1 MAQTPFL
8 IKVRTYNQPLVVAGL
23 VLVLAGILAVLIFN
37 TTNWWNL
44 TLVGLG
50 VADLGLFLTANL
62 AEVKEV
68 GKKRSTL
75 VRANLT
81 LMALAMFGI
90 VCGLNYVVSRHP
102 VRFDLTSNK
111 LYTLAGQTTEVLKAL
126 KQDVNVSLFVSNKRQ
141 TGVQAEV
148 HRAQQ
153 LLEEY
158 AKINTKFH
166 FKVVDVDQNPSE
178 AKRLGIH
185 EYNTVVFE
193 SGDNRKDVL
202 QRDYVTYAM
211 SGGRQPT
218 PKFQGE
224 GAFTSALVKMN
235 DTTHPVFYFT
245 EGHGGKDSGN
255 PQPEGFN
262 TFKDM
267 LDQQNYSVKTINLL
281 TTGNIPDDASGLAII
296 GPTHSFQPAES
307 ALIDDY
313 LKKGGKLVL
322 CVDPGVKVGLE
333 PVLKDFGIKLDNDLV
348 VDPTS
353 YAFPD
358 VRVVIPQYTSQ
369 TIVEKLSEGHIATM
383 MPYTRSVQAQTPALK
398 DVTQSPLMKT
408 TDKGWAL
415 NDLKA
420 KALKFHPGIDT
431 KGPVTLAMACEWTLP
446 TDATKM
452 ARLVVFGNS
461 NFFTNQFLQG
471 PANLDVGLNTFSW
484 IALQENKI
492 SIHPKE
498 DDMRVMN
505 LSNVGASFIYYLTVW
520 VMPIAILALG
530 GWVWYRR
537 RSL

>member
-1 MAQTPFL
+1 MAPTSFL
-8 IKVRTYNQPLVVAGL
+8 LKVRAYNQPLAITGLGL
-23 VLVLAGILAVLIFN
+23 VAVGILAVQIFN
-37 TTNWWNL
+37 TANWWNL

-50 VADLGLFLTANL
+50 LVALVLFFVANQ
-62 AEVKEV
+62 ATVKEV

-75 VRANLT
+75 VRANLS
-81 LMALAMFGI
+81 LWVLVMVGI
-90 VCGLNYVVSRHP
+90 VCGLNYVISRHP

-111 LYTLAGQTTEVLKAL
+111 LYTLADQTKDALKAL
-126 KQDVNVSLFVSNKRQ
+126 KQDVNVSMFISNKKQ
-141 TGVQAEV
+141 TNVQGEV
-148 HRAQQ
+148 VRAQQ
-153 LLEEY
+153 LLKEY
-158 AKINTKFH
+158 EKINNKFH

-202 QRDYVTYAM
+202 QRDYVTY
-211 SGGRQPT
+211 SLQGRQPV

-224 GAFTSALVKMN
+224 GAFTAALVNMS

-245 EGHGGKDSGN
+245 EGHGEKEMNN

-267 LDQQNYSVKTINLL
+267 LSQQNYTVKTVNLL
-281 TTGNIPDDASGLAII
+281 TGGKIPDDATGLAIV
-296 GPTHSFQPAES
+296 GPTHPFQPAES

-333 PVLKDFGIKLDNDLV
+333 PVLNDFGIKLGNDLI
-348 VDPTS
+348 VDQTS

-358 VRVVIPQYTSQ
+358 VRVVIPQYLSQ
-369 TIVEKLSEGHIATM
+369 PIVDKLSENHIASM
-383 MPYTRSVQAQTPALK
+383 MPYGRTVQGQTPALK
-398 DVTQSPLMKT
+398 EVTQAPIMQT

-415 NDLKA
+415 KDLKA
-420 KALKFHPGIDT
+420 KSLSFRAGIDT
-431 KGPVTLAMACEWTLP
+431 KGPVTMALACEYVLP
-446 TDATKM
+446 TDATKK
-452 ARLVVFGNS
+452 ARVVVFGDS

-471 PANLDVGLNTFSW
+471 PANLDLGLNTFSW
-484 IALQENKI
+484 AAVVENKI
-492 SIHPKE
+492 TIHPKE
-498 DDMRVMN
+498 DSMRVMN
-505 LSNVGASFIYYLTVW
+505 LSNVGANFIYDLTVW

>member
-1 MAQTPFL
+1 M
-8 IKVRTYNQPLVVAGL
+8 IVGL

-50 VADLGLFLTANL
+50 VVALGLFLAANL
-62 AEVKEV
+62 AEVKET
-68 GKKRSTL
+68 GKKKSTL

-81 LMALAMFGI
+81 LVALAMVGI
-90 VCGLNYVVSRHP
+90 VFGLNYVISRHP
-102 VRFDLTSNK
+102 IRFDLTSNK
-111 LYTLAGQTTEVLKAL
+111 LYTLSDQTTGVLKAL
-126 KQDVNVSLFVSNKRQ
+126 KQDVNVSMFVSNKRQ
-141 TGVQAEV
+141 TNVQAEV
-148 HRAQQ
+148 QRAQQ
-153 LLEEY
+153 LLQEY
-158 AKINTKFH
+158 TKIGTKFH

-202 QRDYVTYAM
+202 QRDYVTYSM
-211 SGGRQPT
+211 QGRQPV

-235 DTTHPVFYFT
+235 DTSHPVFYFT
-245 EGHGGKDSGN
+245 EGHGEKESGN

-262 TFKDM
+262 TFKEM
-267 LDQQNYSVKTINLL
+267 LDQQNYSVKTVNLL
-281 TTGNIPDDASGLAII
+281 TSGKIPDDATGLAIV
-296 GPTHSFQPAES
+296 GPTHPFQPAES

-333 PVLKDFGIKLDNDLV
+333 PVLKDFGIKLGNDLV
-348 VDPTS
+348 VDETS

-358 VRVVIPQYTSQ
+358 VRVVIPQYLSQ
-369 TIVEKLSEGHIATM
+369 SIVEKLADGHIATL
-383 MPYTRSVQAQTPALK
+383 MPYTRSVQIQAPALK
-398 DVTQSPLMKT
+398 DVIQTPFMQT

-415 NDLKA
+415 NDLKT
-420 KALKFHPGIDT
+420 KTLKFHAGVDA
-431 KGPVTLAMACEWTLP
+431 KGPVTMAVACEWTLP
-446 TDATKM
+446 ADASKK
-452 ARLVVFGNS
+452 ARVVVFGNS
-461 NFFTNQFLQG
+461 NLFTNQFLQG
-471 PANLDVGLNTFSW
+471 PGNLDVGLNTFSW
-484 IALQENKI
+484 VALDENKI

-505 LSNVGASFIYYLTVW
+505 LSNVGANFIYYLTVW
-520 VMPIAILALG
+520 VMPLAILALG

>member
-1 MAQTPFL
+1 LAPTSFL
-8 IKVRTYNQPLVVAGL
+8 LKVRAFNQVLLISGL
-23 VLVLAGILAVLIFN
+23 VLIFAGILAVLIFN

-50 VADLGLFLTANL
+50 VVVLGFFLAANL
-62 AEVKEV
+62 TEVKEV

-75 VRANLT
+75 VRANLS
-81 LMALAMFGI
+81 LVALAMFGI
-90 VCGLNYVVSRHP
+90 VCGLNYVISRHP
-102 VRFDLTSNK
+102 VRFDMTSSK
-111 LYTLAGQTTEVLKAL
+111 LYTLADQTKDSLKAL
-126 KQDVNVSLFVSNKRQ
+126 KQDVTVTLFVSNKRQ
-141 TGVQAEV
+141 TNVQAEV

-158 AKINTKFH
+158 AKINTKFR

-202 QRDYVTYAM
+202 QRDYVTYALQ
-211 SGGRQPT
+211 GRQPT

-224 GAFTSALVKMN
+224 GAFTAALISMN
-235 DTTHPVFYFT
+235 DTTHPVIYFT
-245 EGHGGKDSGN
+245 EGHGEKEMNS

-267 LDQQNYSVKTINLL
+267 LTQQNFTVKSVNLL
-281 TTGNIPDDASGLAII
+281 TSGKVPDDATGLAIV
-296 GPTHSFQPAES
+296 GPTHPIQGAES
-307 ALIDDY
+307 DLIDDY

-322 CVDPGVKVGLE
+322 CVDPGMKVGLDS
-333 PVLKDFGIKLDNDLV
+333 VFKDFGIKLGNDFLV
-348 VDPTS
+348 DQTS

-358 VRVVIPQYTSQ
+358 VRVVIQ
-369 TIVEKLSEGHIATM
+369 TQS
-383 MPYTRSVQAQTPALK
+383 PALK
-398 DVTQSPLMKT
+398 DVTQTPLMQT

-415 NDLKA
+415 TDLKS
-420 KALKFHPGIDT
+420 KTLKFRPGLDT
-431 KGPVTLAMACEWTLP
+431 KGPVTMAVACEWALP
-446 TDATKM
+446 TDATKR
-452 ARLVVFGNS
+452 ARLVVYGNS

-471 PANLDVGLNTFSW
+471 YGNLDLGLNSFSW
-484 IALQENKI
+484 AAQVENKI
-492 SIHPKE
+492 TIHPKE
-498 DDMRVMN
+498 DSMRVMN
-505 LSNVGASFIYYLTVW
+505 LSNVSANFIYYLTVW

>member
-1 MAQTPFL
+1 LAQTPFF
-8 IKVRTYNQPLVVAGL
+8 IKVRTYNQPLLVMGL

-50 VADLGLFLTANL
+50 VVDLGLFLAANL
-62 AEVKEV
+62 TEVKEV

-81 LMALAMFGI
+81 LVALAMVGI

-102 VRFDLTSNK
+102 IRFDLTSNK
-111 LYTLAGQTTEVLKAL
+111 LYTLADQTKEVLKAL
-126 KQDVNVSLFVSNKRQ
+126 KQDVNVSMFVSNKRQ
-141 TGVQAEV
+141 TNVQAEV

-158 AKINTKFH
+158 AKITPKFH
-166 FKVVDVDQNPSE
+166 FKLVDVDQNPSD
-178 AKRLGIH
+178 AKKLGIH

-202 QRDYVTYAM
+202 QRDYVTYSM
-211 SGGRQPT
+211 QGRQPT

-235 DTTHPVFYFT
+235 DTTHPVFYFL
-245 EGHGGKDSGN
+245 EGHGEKESGS

-267 LDQQNYSVKTINLL
+267 LDQQNYAVKTLNLL
-281 TTGNIPDDASGLAII
+281 TTGKIPDDATGLAIV

-313 LKKGGKLVL
+313 LKKGGKLIL

-333 PVLKDFGIKLDNDLV
+333 PVLKDFGIKLGNDLV
-348 VDPTS
+348 VDETS

-358 VRVVIPQYTSQ
+358 VRVVIPQYLSQ
-369 TIVEKLSEGHIATM
+369 AIVEKLSNDHIATL
-383 MPYTRSVQAQTPALK
+383 MPYTRSVQALTPLLK
-398 DVTQSPLMKT
+398 DVTQSPIMQT

-415 NDLKA
+415 SDLKS
-420 KALKFHPGIDT
+420 KTLKFHPGIDT
-431 KGPVTLAMACEWTLP
+431 KGPVTMALAFEWSIP
-446 TDATKM
+446 TDATKK
-452 ARLVVFGNS
+452 ARIVVFGNS
-461 NFFTNQFLQG
+461 NIFTNQFLQG
-471 PANLDVGLNTFSW
+471 PGNLDMGLNTFSW
-484 IALQENKI
+484 VALEENKI

-505 LSNVGASFIYYLTVW
+505 LSNVGAGFIYYLTVW

>member
-1 MAQTPFL
+1 M
-8 IKVRTYNQPLVVAGL
+8 GL
-23 VLVLAGILAVLIFN
+23 VLILAGILAVLIFN

-50 VADLGLFLTANL
+50 VLDLGLFLAANL
-62 AEVKEV
+62 TEVKEA

-81 LMALAMFGI
+81 LVALAMVCF

-111 LYTLAGQTTEVLKAL
+111 LYTLADQTKEVLKAI

-141 TGVQAEV
+141 TNVQAEV

-158 AKINTKFH
+158 AKITPKFH

-178 AKRLGIH
+178 AKKLGIH

-193 SGDNRKDVL
+193 AGDNRKDVL
-202 QRDYVTYAM
+202 QRDYVTYSM
-211 SGGRQPT
+211 QGRQPV

-245 EGHGGKDSGN
+245 EGHGEKESGN

-281 TTGNIPDDASGLAII
+281 TSGKIPDDATGLAII
-296 GPTHSFQPAES
+296 GPTHSFQPSES

-322 CVDPGVKVGLE
+322 CVDPGVKPGLE
-333 PVLKDFGIKLDNDLV
+333 PVMKDFGIKLGNDLV
-348 VDPTS
+348 VDETS
-353 YAFPD
+353 YGFPD
-358 VRVVIPQYTSQ
+358 VRVVIPQYLSHA
-369 TIVEKLSEGHIATM
+369 IVEKLSENHIATL
-383 MPYTRSVQAQTPALK
+383 MPYTRSVHAQTPTLTG
-398 DVTQSPLMKT
+398 VTQSALMQT

-420 KALKFHPGIDT
+420 KALKFRPGVDT
-431 KGPVTLAMACEWTLP
+431 KGPVTMAMAFEWAVS
-446 TDATKM
+446 TDASKK
-452 ARLVVFGNS
+452 ARVVVFGNS
-461 NFFTNQFLQG
+461 NLITNQFLQG

-484 IALQENKI
+484 VAQEENKI

>member
-1 MAQTPFL
+1 LAPTSFL
-8 IKVRTYNQPLVVAGL
+8 LKVRAFNQVLLISGL
-23 VLVLAGILAVLIFN
+23 VLIFAGILAVLIFN

-50 VADLGLFLTANL
+50 VVVLGFFLAANL
-62 AEVKEV
+62 TEVKEV

-75 VRANLT
+75 VRANLS
-81 LMALAMFGI
+81 LVALAMFGI
-90 VCGLNYVVSRHP
+90 VCGLNYVISRHP
-102 VRFDLTSNK
+102 VRFDMTSSK
-111 LYTLAGQTTEVLKAL
+111 LYTLADQTKDSLKAL
-126 KQDVNVSLFVSNKRQ
+126 KQDVTVTLFVSNKRQ
-141 TGVQAEV
+141 TNVQAEV

-158 AKINTKFH
+158 AKINTKFR

-202 QRDYVTYAM
+202 QRDYVTYALQ
-211 SGGRQPT
+211 GRQPT

-224 GAFTSALVKMN
+224 GAFTAALISMN
-235 DTTHPVFYFT
+235 DTTHPVIYFT
-245 EGHGGKDSGN
+245 EGHGEKEMNS

-267 LDQQNYSVKTINLL
+267 LTQQNFTVKSVNLL
-281 TTGNIPDDASGLAII
+281 TSGKVPDDATGLAIV
-296 GPTHSFQPAES
+296 GPTHPIQGAES
-307 ALIDDY
+307 DLIDDY

-322 CVDPGVKVGLE
+322 CVDPGMKVGLDS
-333 PVLKDFGIKLDNDLV
+333 VFKDFGIKLGNDFLV
-348 VDPTS
+348 DQTS

-358 VRVVIPQYTSQ
+358 VRVVIPTYLSNP
-369 TIVEKLSEGHIATM
+369 IVEKLSENHIASLM
-383 MPYTRSVQAQTPALK
+383 AFGRSIQTQSPALK
-398 DVTQSPLMKT
+398 DVTQTPLMQT

-415 NDLKA
+415 TDLKS
-420 KALKFHPGIDT
+420 KTLKFRPGLDT
-431 KGPVTLAMACEWTLP
+431 KGPVTMAVACEWALP
-446 TDATKM
+446 TDATKR
-452 ARLVVFGNS
+452 ARLVVYGNS

-471 PANLDVGLNTFSW
+471 YGNLDLGLNSFSW
-484 IALQENKI
+484 AAQVENKI
-492 SIHPKE
+492 TIHPKE
-498 DDMRVMN
+498 DSMRVMN
-505 LSNVGASFIYYLTVW
+505 LSNVSANFIYYLTVW